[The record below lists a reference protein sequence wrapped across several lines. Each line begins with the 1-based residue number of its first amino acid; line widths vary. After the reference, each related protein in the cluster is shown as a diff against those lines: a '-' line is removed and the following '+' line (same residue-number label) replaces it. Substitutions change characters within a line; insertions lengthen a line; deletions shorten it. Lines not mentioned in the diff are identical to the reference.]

1 MILSLDIE
9 TYSSVDLAK
18 SGVYAYAGSDDF
30 EVLLLAYSIDGGP
43 VTVIEGQDDIKHDFD
58 LQDMLQDPDVTKT
71 AWNAAFERTC
81 LSKLF
86 GTQLD
91 PASWDCSMVRA
102 LMLGL
107 PGSLEQVAEV
117 LRLEEQKMKEGRAL
131 IRYFSVPCRPTKK
144 NGGRTRNLAHHD
156 PDKWQ
161 LFVDY
166 CKQDVVTEMAI
177 RSRLIGHE
185 IPEKERAL
193 YRLDQ
198 AINDRGVRMDP
209 KFVAQAIGFDNLH
222 RDHMMAEARALSGL
236 ENPNSVGQ
244 LKGWIEEVEGIEI
257 PSLTKAIVP
266 TLIAEANDP
275 RTVRM
280 LEIRQALAKT
290 SVAKYEA
297 MERAVCA
304 DGRIRGL
311 LQYYGANRT
320 GRWAGRLVQVQNLPQ
335 NHIKELDDTRAL
347 LRRGDYEALEIIYDN
362 PAIALSQLIRTAFIP
377 SEGCRFVVADFSAIE
392 ARVVAWLAG
401 EQWRMEVFN
410 GHGKIYEAS
419 AAKMFGV
426 PIESI
431 DRGSP
436 LRQKGKI
443 AELALGY
450 GGAVGA
456 LKQMGALDMGLD
468 EDELRPLVDQW
479 RRANPAITALWAA
492 VEDAALQAVRDG
504 QHAKLRRGI
513 AFQVRQGALFV
524 RLPSGREL
532 AYQQPGTTLNRFG
545 REAVVY
551 MDRDQQTRRWVET
564 ETYGAKLVEN
574 LVQAIARDCLAEA
587 MLSLDQAGYA
597 IVMHVHDE
605 VVLDVPDD
613 KPDALEDVLELMAR
627 RPDWAKDLPLRAD
640 GYECGYYQKD

>member
-1 MILSLDIE
+1 
-9 TYSSVDLAK
+9 
-18 SGVYAYAGSDDF
+18 
-30 EVLLLAYSIDGGP
+30 
-43 VTVIEGQDDIKHDFD
+43 
-58 LQDMLQDPDVTKT
+58 
-71 AWNAAFERTC
+71 
-81 LSKLF
+81 
-86 GTQLD
+86 
-91 PASWDCSMVRA
+91 
-102 LMLGL
+102 
-107 PGSLEQVAEV
+107 
-117 LRLEEQKMKEGRAL
+117 
-131 IRYFSVPCRPTKK
+131 
-144 NGGRTRNLAHHD
+144 
-156 PDKWQ
+156 
-161 LFVDY
+161 
-166 CKQDVVTEMAI
+166 
-177 RSRLIGHE
+177 
-185 IPEKERAL
+185 
-193 YRLDQ
+193 
-198 AINDRGVRMDP
+198 
-209 KFVAQAIGFDNLH
+209 
-222 RDHMMAEARALSGL
+222 
-236 ENPNSVGQ
+236 
-244 LKGWIEEVEGIEI
+244 
-257 PSLTKAIVP
+257 
-266 TLIAEANDP
+266 
-275 RTVRM
+275 
-280 LEIRQALAKT
+280 
-290 SVAKYEA
+290 
-297 MERAVCA
+297 
-304 DGRIRGL
+304 
-311 LQYYGANRT
+311 
-320 GRWAGRLVQVQNLPQ
+320 NLPQ

-401 EQWRMEVFN
+401 ETWRMEVFN

-426 PIESI
+426 PLESI

-456 LKQMGALDMGLD
+456 LKQMGALDMGL
-468 EDELRPLVDQW
+468 EEEELQPLVNQW

>member
-43 VTVIEGQDDIKHDFD
+43 VTDIEGQDDIKHDFD